1 MRKGRL
7 AGALFVLVWRREET
21 RVTNSITS
29 PGGIRLPFRGV
40 MPRIAPDAFIAPNAT
55 IIGDVVVGPLA
66 NIWFGCVIRG
76 DVNEIRIGARANIQD
91 GTIVHV
97 ARNKFGCYIG
107 DDVTIG
113 HLALIH
119 ACTLE
124 PGCFIGMQ
132 ATIMD
137 GCVVESGAQVAAG
150 ALLTPG
156 KRVPSG
162 ELWGGRPAKLLRPL
176 SEEEKA
182 NLGNTA
188 KHYAQLGAEYRE
200 ALG

>member
-1 MRKGRL
+1 MTNL
-7 AGALFVLVWRREET
+7 APA
-21 RVTNSITS
+21 
-29 PGGIRLPFRGV
+29 GGIRLPFRGV
-40 MPRIAPDAFIAPNAT
+40 LPRIAPDAFIAPTAT
-55 IIGDVVVGPLA
+55 IIGDVVIGPLA

-76 DVNEIRIGARANIQD
+76 DVHEIRIGARANIQD

-132 ATIMD
+132 ATVMD

-150 ALLTPG
+150 ALVTPG
-156 KRVPSG
+156 KRVPAG
-162 ELWGGRPAKLLRPL
+162 ELWGGRPAKLLRML
-176 SEEEKA
+176 SDEDKA

-188 KHYAQLGAEYRE
+188 RNYAKLGAEYRE
-200 ALG
+200 TLTGS

>member
-1 MRKGRL
+1 MS
-7 AGALFVLVWRREET
+7 AFAA
-21 RVTNSITS
+21 S
-29 PGGIRLPFRGV
+29 GGIRLPFRGV
-40 MPRIAPDAFIAPNAT
+40 LPRIAEDAFIAPTAT
-55 IIGDVVVGPLA
+55 IIGDVVIGPQA
-66 NIWFGCVIRG
+66 NIWFGCVLRG
-76 DVNEIRIGARANIQD
+76 DVHEIRVGARANIQD

-124 PGCFIGMQ
+124 PGCFVGMH

-137 GCVVESGAQVAAG
+137 GCVVETGAQVAAG

-156 KRVPSG
+156 KRVPAG
-162 ELWGGRPAKLLRPL
+162 ELWGGRPAKMLRPL
-176 SEEEKA
+176 SEAERA

-188 KHYAQLGAEYRE
+188 AHYAKLGAEYRE
-200 ALG
+200 ELTGR